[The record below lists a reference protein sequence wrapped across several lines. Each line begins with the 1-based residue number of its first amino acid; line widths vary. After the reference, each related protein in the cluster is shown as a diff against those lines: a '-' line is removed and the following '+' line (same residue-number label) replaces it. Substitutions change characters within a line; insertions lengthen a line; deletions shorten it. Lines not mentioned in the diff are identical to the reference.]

1 MAVLFVLAA
10 RNPAPARGE
19 DEQLEAQ
26 MDAILAK
33 IPRVGMEGLTEN
45 ERQLLLKASEAIKR
59 RRG

>member
-1 MAVLFVLAA
+1 MPAA
-10 RNPAPARGE
+10 LTPATARVE